1 MIKKILKKYWVIFLM
16 IALLIPIILNFTL
29 LIPAFTNIVGT
40 ETDWLEF
47 WGTYLSAIASFAMVF
62 ITWKTLEQNREQLN
76 LMKKQW
82 EDEHRPLLDIYIV
95 KENCLQKGYTIEI
108 LNIGNSPAI
117 NICCTFDDELLK
129 KIEDEKAKDKLNQFI
144 GDVQL
149 SLLPNEARSYQLC
162 TKDTIDVNQ
171 YEYYICETKTEEAN
185 YNSFCTHIEGKDYIQ
200 AKLNYKDNRN
210 ISYSL
215 DINVSTKNRRNSYLS
230 LNEAITKLGDNIV
243 KTLIDKGNGTKQ

>member
-1 MIKKILKKYWVIFLM
+1 MRKLLKKYWWTLIVIAIVIFL
-16 IALLIPIILNFTL
+16 LFL
-29 LIPAFTNIVGT
+29 PAFINWCYTKPAWHEI
-40 ETDWLEF
+40 LEIPKKWTVF

-62 ITWKTLEQNREQLN
+62 ITWKTLEQ
-76 LMKKQW
+76 MKKQW

-95 KENCLQKGYTIEI
+95 KENCLQKGYAIEI

-117 NICCTFDDELLK
+117 NIGCTFDDALLK
-129 KIEDEKAKDKLNQFI
+129 GIKDEEAKDKLNQFI
-144 GDVQL
+144 GNVQL

-162 TKDTIDVNQ
+162 TKDTINTNQ

-185 YNSFCTHIEGKDYIQ
+185 YNSFCAHIKGKDYIH

>member
-1 MIKKILKKYWVIFLM
+1 MRKLLKEYWWILLVLVILP
-16 IALLIPIILNFTL
+16 ALLNLCYF
-29 LIPAFTNIVGT
+29 IPALNEI
-40 ETDWLEF
+40 LEEPKKWTVF

-62 ITWKTLEQNREQLN
+62 TTWKTLEQNREQLN

-95 KENCLQKGYTIEI
+95 KEDFLQKGYTIEI

-117 NICCTFDDELLK
+117 NIGCTFDDALLK
-129 KIEDEKAKDKLNQFI
+129 GIKDEEAKDKLNQFI
-144 GDVQL
+144 GNVQL

-162 TKDTIDVNQ
+162 TKDTSDVNQ

-185 YNSFCTHIEGKDYIQ
+185 YNSFCTHIKGKDYIH

-215 DINVSTKNRRNSYLS
+215 DIKVSTKNRRNSYLS

-243 KTLIDKGNGTKQ
+243 KTLIDKGNDTKQ

>member
-1 MIKKILKKYWVIFLM
+1 M

-62 ITWKTLEQNREQLN
+62 ITWKTLEQ
-76 LMKKQW
+76 MKKQW

-95 KENCLQKGYTIEI
+95 KEDFLQKGYTIEI

-117 NICCTFDDELLK
+117 NIGCTFDDELLK

-162 TKDTIDVNQ
+162 TKDTINTNQ

-185 YNSFCTHIEGKDYIQ
+185 YNSFYTHIKGKDYIH

-243 KTLIDKGNGTKQ
+243 KTLIDKGNDTKQ

>member
-16 IALLIPIILNFTL
+16 IALLIPIILNFIL
-29 LIPAFTNIVGT
+29 IIPAFTNIVGT

-47 WGTYLSAIASFAMVF
+47 WGTYLSAIASFVMVF
-62 ITWKTLEQNREQLN
+62 TTWKTLEQNREQLN

-95 KENCLQKGYTIEI
+95 KEDFLQKGYTIEI

-117 NICCTFDDELLK
+117 NIGCTFDDELLK

-162 TKDTIDVNQ
+162 TKDTINTNQ

-185 YNSFCTHIEGKDYIQ
+185 YNSFYTHIKGKDYIH

-243 KTLIDKGNGTKQ
+243 KTLIDKGNDTKQ

>member
-1 MIKKILKKYWVIFLM
+1 MAILILP
-16 IALLIPIILNFTL
+16 ALLNLCYF
-29 LIPAFTNIVGT
+29 IPAMNEI
-40 ETDWLEF
+40 LEEPQRWTAF

-62 ITWKTLEQNREQLN
+62 ITWKTLEQ
-76 LMKKQW
+76 MKKQW

-95 KENCLQKGYTIEI
+95 KEDFLQKGYAIEI

-117 NICCTFDDELLK
+117 NIGCTFDDALLK
-129 KIEDEKAKDKLNQFI
+129 GIEDEKAKDKLNQFI
-144 GDVQL
+144 GNVQL

-162 TKDTIDVNQ
+162 TKDTINTNQ

-185 YNSFCTHIEGKDYIQ
+185 YNSFCTHIEGKDYIH

-243 KTLIDKGNGTKQ
+243 KTLMDKAHGTKQ

>member
-16 IALLIPIILNFTL
+16 IALLILIPIILNFTL

-62 ITWKTLEQNREQLN
+62 ITWKTLEQ
-76 LMKKQW
+76 MKKQW

>member
-62 ITWKTLEQNREQLN
+62 ITWKTLEQ
-76 LMKKQW
+76 MKKQW

-95 KENCLQKGYTIEI
+95 KEDFLQKGYTIEI

-117 NICCTFDDELLK
+117 NIGCTFDDELLK

-162 TKDTIDVNQ
+162 TKDTINTNQ

-185 YNSFCTHIEGKDYIQ
+185 YNSFYTHIKGKDYIH

-243 KTLIDKGNGTKQ
+243 KTLIDKGNDTKQ

>member
-62 ITWKTLEQNREQLN
+62 ITWKTLEQ
-76 LMKKQW
+76 MKKQW

>member
-1 MIKKILKKYWVIFLM
+1 MRKLLKKYWWTLIVIAIVIFL
-16 IALLIPIILNFTL
+16 LFL
-29 LIPAFTNIVGT
+29 PAFINWCYTKPACHEI
-40 ETDWLEF
+40 LEIPKKWTVF

-62 ITWKTLEQNREQLN
+62 ITWKTLEQ
-76 LMKKQW
+76 MKKQW

-95 KENCLQKGYTIEI
+95 KEDFLQKGYTIEI

-117 NICCTFDDELLK
+117 NIGCTFDDELLK

-162 TKDTIDVNQ
+162 TKDTINTNQ

-185 YNSFCTHIEGKDYIQ
+185 YNSFYTHIKGKDYIH

-243 KTLIDKGNGTKQ
+243 KTLIDKGNDTKQ

>member
-1 MIKKILKKYWVIFLM
+1 MIKKILKKYWVISLM
-16 IALLIPIILNFTL
+16 IALLTPIILNFIL

-95 KENCLQKGYTIEI
+95 KEDFLQKGYTIEI

-117 NICCTFDDELLK
+117 NIGCTFDDALLK
-129 KIEDEKAKDKLNQFI
+129 GIKDEEAKDKLNQFI
-144 GDVQL
+144 GNVQL
-149 SLLPNEARSYQLC
+149 
-162 TKDTIDVNQ
+162 
-171 YEYYICETKTEEAN
+171 
-185 YNSFCTHIEGKDYIQ
+185 
-200 AKLNYKDNRN
+200 
-210 ISYSL
+210 
-215 DINVSTKNRRNSYLS
+215 
-230 LNEAITKLGDNIV
+230 
-243 KTLIDKGNGTKQ
+243 